1 MKPLS
6 NILSMG
12 LVLSS
17 VLCMS
22 HAQAGNSYS
31 PKTIPVGLQ
40 AVKNYIPNTIFWVS
54 ADDDSD
60 ARYRALRHDHLKYDS
75 DEGESHAYTVKLRLK
90 PIDDSSLPILECDAI
105 INYYY
110 KEKEISELSS
120 NIFGHYC
127 ENY

>member
-1 MKPLS
+1 MKRLS
-6 NILSMG
+6 KILSTG
-12 LVLSS
+12 LIFSS

-22 HAQAGNSYS
+22 QAQAGNSYS

-60 ARYRALRHDHLKYDS
+60 ARYRALRYDNLKYDI

-90 PIDDSSLPILECDAI
+90 PIDNRSLPILECDAI
-105 INYYY
+105 INYDY

>member
-1 MKPLS
+1 MKLLKK
-6 NILSMG
+6 ILSTG
-12 LVLSS
+12 LILTS
-17 VLCMS
+17 VLCIS
-22 HAQAGNSYS
+22 QVQAGNSYS

-60 ARYRALRHDHLKYDS
+60 ARYRALRHDNLKYDS

-105 INYYY
+105 INYDY
-110 KEKEISELSS
+110 KDKQISDLSKD
-120 NIFGHYC
+120 IFGHYC